1 MALYVHES
9 IKAKEVCRSAQPE
22 IYRKR
27 PEFLFLEL
35 SFDRF
40 KLLCGAIYG
49 PNKGG
54 FWSEVEEAIMNINSA
69 YDYKVIMGDFN
80 INWAS
85 DCSIRNTLADS
96 LVALLT
102 MR

>member
-1 MALYVHES
+1 MRRHL
-9 IKAKEVCRSAQPE
+9 R
-22 IYRKR
+22 
-27 PEFLFLEL
+27 
-35 SFDRF
+35 
-40 KLLCGAIYG
+40 G

-54 FWSEVEEAIMNINSA
+54 YWSDVEEAIMNINSA

-96 LVALLT
+96 LVTCRLERLPYGPT
-102 MR
+102 K